1 MRVDRLGSEVLRSR
15 SLFISEPSSPQVG
28 RGAERSGRLLHLPF
42 VASDDEAPIFLEVA
56 RFMSANA
63 VRVNHLDEVKGVS
76 EEALESGSPMMLDRG
91 VHGPWP
97 ASPIRSS
104 YLDLHRYLLPGHVHT
119 DRRSWAKEPAE
130 T

>member
-1 MRVDRLGSEVLRSR
+1 MRGVGCVRHVCDRYLFGTKLALPRH
-15 SLFISEPSSPQVG
+15 SLFQ
-28 RGAERSGRLLHLPF
+28 
-42 VASDDEAPIFLEVA
+42 
-56 RFMSANA
+56 
-63 VRVNHLDEVKGVS
+63 VNHLDEAKGVS
-76 EEALESGSPMMLDRG
+76 EEALESGNPMLLDAG

-104 YLDLHRYLLPGHVHT
+104 YLDLHRHLLPRHVHT